1 MRISTTPLPTFAA
14 AAPSSRCARPSTPP
28 RTFEGA
34 AMNHM
39 PTLNRR
45 AFVIGTAAVG
55 TGLALGLDI
64 PFGGPTVVRAADGSP
79 EVNAWV
85 VIRPD
90 DTVVIRIARSEMGQG
105 TLTGLAQ
112 LAAEELECDWS
123 KVTTEYPTPGQSV
136 ARKRAWGDFSTGGS
150 RGIRTSHE
158 YVRKGGATARAML
171 IQAAAND
178 WKVPASECTAAN
190 SVITHTPSGK
200 TTTYGKVAEAAAKIE
215 PPADV
220 KLKDPKDWK
229 IIGKPL
235 KRLDTADKTTG
246 KMTYGIDVK
255 LPGML
260 NAAIKACP
268 VFGGKV
274 KSYDEAKIANMK
286 GVKKVVKVEDYAV
299 AVVADTWWH
308 AKTALDAL
316 PIVWDEGPNAKV
328 SSDSIAKWL
337 AEGLDPAQ
345 QAFVGNENGDA
356 KTALAGAAKK
366 VEAVYN
372 YPYQN
377 HATMEPLNATAL
389 YTADKC
395 EVWCGTQNGEAAFAA
410 TVEVSGLPAEK
421 CDVYKQMLG
430 GGFGRKGNTDYV
442 RQAVAIAKQ
451 MPGTPIKLLWSREED
466 MQHGAYHPITQCK
479 MTAGFDADNNL
490 TALHM
495 RISGQSIL
503 FSLRP
508 EAMVNGKDPVT
519 FQGLNPNGETA
530 FGYSIPNLL
539 IDHSMRNPHVPPGFW
554 RGVNVNHNAI
564 YVECFMD
571 ELAHSVGQDPLEFR
585 RKLMPKN
592 SKHLA
597 VLNAV
602 AEKIGWGKPAP
613 QGVYRGLAQHM
624 GYGSYVAGAAEISV
638 TDGNKI
644 KVHRIVAAT
653 DPGYAVNPAQ
663 IERQIAG
670 SFVYGL
676 TGLFY
681 GGCTVKDGRIEQA
694 NFDTYN
700 SMRIAEMPKVES
712 IIMPSGGFWGG
723 VGEPTICVA
732 APAVLNA
739 YFAATGK
746 RIRSVPLRDQNISFA

>member
-1 MRISTTPLPTFAA
+1 
-14 AAPSSRCARPSTPP
+14 
-28 RTFEGA
+28 
-34 AMNHM
+34 MNHM
-39 PTLNRR
+39 PNLNRR
-45 AFVIGTAAVG
+45 AFVLGTAAAG
-55 TGLALGLDI
+55 AGLALGLDI
-64 PFGGPTVVRAADGSP
+64 PFGGPGVVRAADGSA

-112 LAAEELECDWS
+112 LVAEELECDWS
-123 KVTTEYPTPGQSV
+123 KVVTEFPTPGQSV

-150 RGIRTSHE
+150 RGIRTSQD
-158 YVRKGGATARAML
+158 YVRKGGATARMML

-178 WKVPASECTAAN
+178 WKVPASECSAAN
-190 SVITHTPSGK
+190 SVITHTPSGR
-200 TTTYGKVAEAAAKIE
+200 TTTYGKVVEAAARLE

-229 IIGKPL
+229 LAGKGV

-246 KMTYGIDVK
+246 KTTYGIDIK

-268 VFGGKV
+268 VFGGKL
-274 KSYDEAKIANMK
+274 KSFDEAKVAGMN
-286 GVKKVVKVEDYAV
+286 GVKMVVKVGDNAV

-308 AKTALDAL
+308 AKTALEAL
-316 PIVWDEGPNAKV
+316 PVIWDEGDNAKV
-328 SSDSIAKWL
+328 SSASIAKWL
-337 AEGLDPAQ
+337 EEGFDPAQ
-345 QAFVGNENGDA
+345 PAFVGNQNGDA
-356 KTALAGAAKK
+356 KAASASAAKT

-410 TVEVSGLPAEK
+410 VLEASGLTADK
-421 CDVYKQMLG
+421 CDVHKQMLG
-430 GGFGRKGNTDYV
+430 GGFGRRGQTDYV

-466 MQHGAYHPITQCK
+466 MQHGMYHPITRCK
-479 MTAGFDADNNL
+479 LTGSFDANNNL
-490 TALHM
+490 TALQM

-508 EAMVNGKDPVT
+508 EALVNGKDTAT
-519 FQGLNPNGETA
+519 FAGLNPTGEA
-530 FGYSIPNLL
+530 AIGYSIPNLL
-539 IDHSMRNPHVPPGFW
+539 IEHAMRNPHVPPGFW
-554 RGVNVNHNAI
+554 RGVNVNQNAI
-564 YVECFMD
+564 YLECFMD
-571 ELAHSVGQDPLEFR
+571 ELAHSVGQDPVEFR
-585 RKLMPKN
+585 RKLMTNHP
-592 SKHLA
+592 KHLA

-602 AEKIGWGKPAP
+602 AEKIGWDKPAP
-613 QGVYRGLAQHM
+613 QGVFRGIAQHM
-624 GYGSYVAGAAEISV
+624 GYNSYVAGAAEISV
-638 TDGNKI
+638 IDSTRI

-681 GGCTVKDGRIEQA
+681 GGCTVKDGRIEQS
-694 NFDTYN
+694 NFDNYN

>member
-1 MRISTTPLPTFAA
+1 
-14 AAPSSRCARPSTPP
+14 
-28 RTFEGA
+28 
-34 AMNHM
+34 MNHM
-39 PTLNRR
+39 PKLNLPRLNRR
-45 AFVIGTAAVG
+45 AFVIGSAALG
-55 TGLALGLDI
+55 SGLALGLDI
-64 PFGGPTVVRAADGSP
+64 PFGPSVVRAADGSP

-105 TLTGLAQ
+105 SLTGLAQ
-112 LAAEELECDWS
+112 LVADELECDWS

-150 RGIRTSHE
+150 RGIRASTE
-158 YVRKGGATARAML
+158 YVRKGGATARVML
-171 IQAAAND
+171 IQAAANE

-200 TTTYGKVAEAAAKIE
+200 TTTFGKVAEAAAKLDA
-215 PPADV
+215 PADV

-229 IIGKPL
+229 LIGKPL

-246 KMTYGIDVK
+246 KMMYGIDVK

-260 NAAIKACP
+260 SAAIKACP

-274 KSYDEAKIANMK
+274 KSYDEAKIAGMK
-286 GVKKVVKVEDYAV
+286 GVKKVVKVDDYAV

-328 SSDSIAKWL
+328 SSASIAKWL
-337 AEGLDPAQ
+337 EEGLDPSQ
-345 QAFVGNENGDA
+345 QAFVGNENGDVKA
-356 KTALAGAAKK
+356 ALAGAAKK
-366 VEAVYN
+366 VEAVYS

-389 YTADKC
+389 YTPDKC

-410 TVEVSGLPAEK
+410 TVEVSGLPSDK
-421 CDVYKQMLG
+421 CDVYKHMLG
-430 GGFGRKGNTDYV
+430 GGFGRRGNTDYV

-466 MQHGAYHPITQCK
+466 MQHGAYHPVTQCK

-508 EAMVNGKDPVT
+508 DAMVNGKDPVT

-585 RKLMPKN
+585 RKLMAKN
-592 SKHLA
+592 PKHLA

-602 AEKIGWGKPAP
+602 AEKIGWGTPAP
-613 QGVYRGLAQHM
+613 KGIYRGLASFM
-624 GYGSYVAGAAEISV
+624 GFGSYVAGAAEISV

-644 KVHRIVAAT
+644 KVHRIVGAT
-653 DPGYAVNPAQ
+653 DPAYAVNPAQ
-663 IERQIAG
+663 IDRQVAG

-676 TGLFY
+676 SGLFY

-700 SMRIAEMPKVES
+700 SMRISEMPKVES
-712 IIMPSGGFWGG
+712 IIMPSGGTAWGG

-746 RIRSVPLRDQNISFA
+746 RIRSVPLRDQNITFA